1 MQTFPRKREYGNF
14 RHQAKIDCIQ
24 QKTQSKMEWN
34 GKRIAGHGSLKPW
47 AQQIRY
53 RRVRQETWGTSLQ
66 ESFTDS
72 VFPAKIHYANSSLK
86 PSHLSGAES
95 DSMRRCRVFVLSRK
109 YFWLRL
115 KHDFTHFSQS
125 WLIYFE
131 TIDILSVRLCHVMI
145 HRFYLGFNILA
156 DYLHFAADILENVFF
171 LQKYTTNLTL
181 TRIPFSITILIL
193 NIDELESLIIC
204 TKYKNIYNI
213 FILIHTAQHSTEP
226 KIRKRKSLSKL
237 CPP

>member
-1 MQTFPRKREYGNF
+1 
-14 RHQAKIDCIQ
+14 
-24 QKTQSKMEWN
+24 MEWN
-34 GKRIAGHGSLKPW
+34 GIKIAGHGSMKPW
-47 AQQIRY
+47 AQIKKET
-53 RRVRQETWGTSLQ
+53 RRTPLQ

-156 DYLHFAADILENVFF
+156 VYLHFATDILENVLF
-171 LQKYTTNLTL
+171 LQKVHKIILDVDKNSIFNYNLD
-181 TRIPFSITILIL
+181 IEYWWIGKFNIL
-193 NIDELESLIIC
+193 
-204 TKYKNIYNI
+204 
-213 FILIHTAQHSTEP
+213 H
-226 KIRKRKSLSKL
+226 
-237 CPP
+237 

>member
-1 MQTFPRKREYGNF
+1 MSWEFIIFLRHCSGSWSGDRGGCQDDVRGWRASPQVFLRCSRLGRDMQTFPRKREYGNF

-24 QKTQSKMEWN
+24 ENPNPKWN
-34 GKRIAGHGSLKPW
+34 GIGKELLSMAHWNHGHKT
-47 AQQIRY
+47 R
-53 RRVRQETWGTSLQ
+53 GTPVQ

-86 PSHLSGAES
+86 PSHLSGTES

-156 DYLHFAADILENVFF
+156 DYLHFATDILESVFF
-171 LQKYTTNLTL
+171 LQKYT
-181 TRIPFSITILIL
+181 
-193 NIDELESLIIC
+193 
-204 TKYKNIYNI
+204 K
-213 FILIHTAQHSTEP
+213 
-226 KIRKRKSLSKL
+226 
-237 CPP
+237 